1 MIPKPRG
8 LDRRYADQFRDA
20 AMAEAYAARPP
31 YPAVLDPLFVELCG
45 GDEAR
50 ILDLGCGPG
59 ELARRLAAT
68 VASVVAIDQSARMI
82 DRGRTLPGGD
92 APNLRW
98 IVGRVEEAALDG
110 PFTGALAA
118 ESFHWFDWHALV
130 PRLAQWIPS
139 RRLILAERR
148 EARSPWTGEIAAL
161 LARFSTNRDFEPF
174 DLVDELIKRRLYRVQ
189 GRLPL
194 RPQPFTQPL
203 EDYVTSFHSRNGFS
217 RDRMGAANAQAFDDA
232 VRAAMAPYVTEGRVT
247 LSIETRVVWGCV
259 EAP

>member
-1 MIPKPRG
+1 M
-8 LDRRYADQFRDA
+8 AD
-20 AMAEAYAARPP
+20 AYATRPP

-45 GDEAR
+45 GAEAR

-59 ELARRLAAT
+59 ELARRLAPK
-68 VASVVAIDQSARMI
+68 VASIVAIDQSPPMI
-82 DRGRTLPGGD
+82 ERGRTLPGGD

-98 IVGRVEEAALDG
+98 VTGRVEDASLDG
-110 PFTGALAA
+110 PFTSAIAA
-118 ESFHWFDWHALV
+118 ESFHWFDWYALV
-130 PRLAQWIPS
+130 ARLAKWVPS

-148 EARSPWTGEIAAL
+148 EARSPWTDGIAPL

-174 DLVDELIKRRLYRVQ
+174 DLVDELVKRRLYRVQ

-217 RDRMGAANAQAFDDA
+217 RDRMGAASAQAFDDA
-232 VRAAMAPYVTEGRVT
+232 VRAVMAPHATEGRVT

-259 EAP
+259 ETP